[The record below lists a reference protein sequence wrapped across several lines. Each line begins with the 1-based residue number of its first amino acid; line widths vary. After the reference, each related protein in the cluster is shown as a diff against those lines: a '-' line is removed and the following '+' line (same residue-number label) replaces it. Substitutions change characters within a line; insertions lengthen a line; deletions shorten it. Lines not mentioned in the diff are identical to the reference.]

1 MCKKKILSRRVIASC
16 LGLSFPVA
24 ASITPLPEYTAKYDT
39 LVPTSI
45 SNNNFTQYV
54 VDAYI
59 SALPGDTLA
68 KIIDNGQNEL
78 GLKFRPSGNSQNI
91 DLKNINGFILAGQTS
106 TNANGQY
113 SINESANGH
122 VQNISHYGKF
132 LYLIGADA
140 VITRWETTGNGTVSG
155 AGRALWIADG
165 ATVGNVVNS
174 TTTRSD
180 SVAFTNNGNIT
191 GTMTNTGAISGTE
204 SALDIEDN
212 GSLFALDNKGTLSGR
227 YAVRN
232 FGNIGSIV
240 NAGTMTGG
248 ILNAGTISNDVT
260 LNGASLILAGNN
272 ASLGGRVTGTAG
284 DGSTVAVG
292 DTANNAV
299 FRATNSVTVDN
310 IAVNAGSTLSV
321 SPLANWQASN
331 GIANNGL
338 LILES
343 GSSLNGVLSNG
354 GTVQMGTE
362 KNATATL
369 NGNLSSSGQIV
380 LNPTTTSAGNTL
392 IINGNYNGLPGSVV
406 TLGSVLADD
415 SSLTDRLVITGDTT
429 GSSTLL
435 VANENGAGGAT
446 REGIQLISVGGASDA
461 TFTLGNRVVAG
472 AYDYR
477 LRKGNVSGTDPAGWY
492 LTSFGNSPGPAPNP
506 VRIYRP
512 EAGAYAANLL
522 AANTLFDFSLRDR
535 SGETR
540 YSDPATG
547 ETNTTSLW
555 MRNLGGHSR
564 SSMHDGQNQTQTNR
578 YVLQMGGDLILATS
592 NGKDAFHAGIMGG
605 YAQASNSTHNNLTDH
620 VAKGN
625 VSGYSAG
632 VYSTWYQNAEDK
644 TGAWADMW
652 AQYNWFNNEV
662 SGDML
667 ATEHYKSRGLKASFE
682 SGYAFLAGRWS
693 NDNAMESRL
702 YIEPHIQGIWSDI
715 TADNHT
721 ESEGTQVQGTGNDNL
736 MTRFGVRAYLN
747 TEIQAN
753 RGTVVEF
760 KPFIE
765 VNWLHSMK
773 HYGVKMN
780 DHSDIIHGTGNAA
793 ELKTGIEGRLSKHL
807 SVSLILLQQ
816 TGGNSWR
823 DSSGALQVNYQF

>member
-1 MCKKKILSRRVIASC
+1 MLSRRVIASC

-106 TNANGQY
+106 TNTNGQY

-132 LYLIGADA
+132 LYLIRADA

-180 SVAFTNNGNIT
+180 SVAFTNNGTIT

-248 ILNAGTISNDVT
+248 ILNAGAISNDVT
-260 LNGASLILAGNN
+260 LNGASLILAGNT

-310 IAVNAGSTLSV
+310 VVVNTGSILSV
-321 SPLANWQASN
+321 SSQANWKTSN
-331 GIANNGL
+331 GITNNGL

-343 GSSLNGVLSNG
+343 GSSLNGVLFND
-354 GTVQMGTE
+354 GTIQISTE

-369 NGNLSSSGQIV
+369 TGNLSSSGRIV
-380 LNPTTTSAGNTL
+380 LNPTTISAGNTL
-392 IINGNYNGLPGSVV
+392 IINGNYNGLSGSVV
-406 TLGSVLADD
+406 TLGSVLAND
-415 SSLTDRLVITGDTT
+415 SSSTDRLVITGNTS
-429 GSSTLL
+429 GASTLL
-435 VANENGAGGAT
+435 VANENGVGGAT
-446 REGIQLISVGGASDA
+446 REGINLIGIGGASNA

-477 LRKGNVSGTDPAGWY
+477 LRKGNVSGTDHTGWY
-492 LTSFGNSPGPAPNP
+492 LTSFSKNPNPNPNPNP
-506 VRIYRP
+506 VSMYRP

-522 AANTLFDFSLRDR
+522 AANTLFNFSLHDR
-535 SGETR
+535 SSETS
-540 YSDPATG
+540 YFDAATG
-547 ETNTTSLW
+547 ETHKTSLW

-564 SSMHDGQNQTQTNR
+564 YIMHDGQNQTQMNR
-578 YVLQMGGDLILATS
+578 YVLQLGGDLIQATS
-592 NGKDAFHAGIMGG
+592 NDTNAFYAGIMGG
-605 YAQASNSTHNNLTDH
+605 YARASNSTHNNLTNHD
-620 VAKGN
+620 AKGN
-625 VSGYSAG
+625 LDGYSTG
-632 VYSTWYQNAEDK
+632 FYGTWYQDAEGK
-644 TGAWADMW
+644 AGAWADMW

-702 YIEPHIQGIWSDI
+702 YIEPHIQGVWSDI

-753 RGTVVEF
+753 RGTVIEF

-765 VNWLHSMK
+765 VNWLHSTK

-780 DHSDIIHGTGNAA
+780 DHSDIIHGTDNAA

-807 SVSLILLQQ
+807 SVSLIFLQQ